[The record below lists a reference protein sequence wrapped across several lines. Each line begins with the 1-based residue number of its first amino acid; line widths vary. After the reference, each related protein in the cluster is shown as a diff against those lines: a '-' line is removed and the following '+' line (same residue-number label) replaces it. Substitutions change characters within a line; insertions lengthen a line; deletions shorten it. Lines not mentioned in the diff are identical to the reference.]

1 MPNYCNYDD
10 GDFEVQPKFKDGV
23 KQKGYGGSKK
33 NTTKRK
39 KSSNSTK
46 EIYNNK
52 HIRIQ
57 AEKMERCKSKRVV
70 DDKTKTS

>member
-1 MPNYCNYDD
+1 MPNFRDYDD
-10 GDFEVQPKFKDGV
+10 DDFELQPKYKDGV

-46 EIYNNK
+46 EIYNSK

-57 AEKMERCKSKRVV
+57 AEKMERCRSKRV
-70 DDKTKTS
+70 DNKNED